1 MLFVQFCFNW
11 NICIYESVIDFKI
24 GRKEVFT
31 HIPLFKELM
40 LNNEDRII
48 INIILDDI
56 YLCSNSVLLN

>member
-1 MLFVQFCFNW
+1 MLFDQFCFNW

-31 HIPLFKELM
+31 NIPLFKELM

-48 INIILDDI
+48 TNIILDDI
-56 YLCSNSVLLN
+56 YSCSNSVLLN